1 VYYWVYITVHILL
14 NKTLEFAE
22 LLMLHYWEKFT
33 DGITKRIGVT
43 VHTHTK
49 KQESIYTQKAS
60 ILLNMVQ

>member
-1 VYYWVYITVHILL
+1 VHILL

-22 LLMLHYWEKFT
+22 LLMLHYWEKLT

-43 VHTHTK
+43 VHTHTHTK
-49 KQESIYTQKAS
+49 TRKYIHTQKAS